1 MATPSNPADIDAQM
15 VDTAIAIADEVLAAD
30 AASSAHSNNS
40 VASTTARPSAA
51 TTASASAPASTSDY
65 VTVIDDDKD
74 GEDHVMGMDGPQ
86 QQGAHQQQHARYT
99 DKTNDARITAASAAA
114 PVANTMAS
122 ASRSDAKYIH
132 LPADGKFIRKKDN
145 NHANI
150 DPAIMNMSHRQAATH
165 QPALNIS
172 KASDKDNNNTTAA
185 AGPAA
190 ARDNKNANASDNKNA
205 SDNAAGKSRLDAHL
219 ETTDFWRLVDRHRQA
234 AYALNAAV
242 DAIEAYG
249 SEIEARALTREEIGM
264 TSDELDDDDDE
275 DGGDGA
281 NKSSGGGGD
290 GDGGRP
296 MVMLKAKDRRMVWLM
311 MKVILGKDE
320 EVLSELET
328 SIERTRH
335 SMWKLS
341 AHVRLLSD
349 KLQNSDDGK
358 VVNIEHDMYE
368 LLEGFINALTAK
380 RGPDLAKWGKDG
392 QELGAMLDDFKA
404 DMEWWND
411 GKDEEEE

>member
-1 MATPSNPADIDAQM
+1 MATPSNSADIDAQM
-15 VDTAIAIADEVLAAD
+15 VDTAIAIADEVLAD
-30 AASSAHSNNS
+30 AAPSAHSNNS
-40 VASTTARPSAA
+40 AANTTTRSSVA

-74 GEDHVMGMDGPQ
+74 GEDHVMGMDSPQ

-99 DKTNDARITAASAAA
+99 DKTNDTRVTAASAAA

-145 NHANI
+145 DHANI
-150 DPAIMNMSHRQAATH
+150 DPAIMTMSHRQAATH

-190 ARDNKNANASDNKNA
+190 GPAAARDNKNA

-242 DAIEAYG
+242 DAIEAFG

-281 NKSSGGGGD
+281 NKSSGGGS
-290 GDGGRP
+290 DGGRP
-296 MVMLKAKDRRMVWLM
+296 MVMLKAKDRRMN
-311 MKVILGKDE
+311 
-320 EVLSELET
+320 ELET

-349 KLQNSDDGK
+349 KIQKSDDDGK